1 MLPDNQR
8 GPLEGKRVVVTRA
21 AEQAG
26 ELTRMLDGAGAEV
39 LLLPLL
45 QFVEAKNK
53 EPLDAALRSL
63 GSFDWLIFTSAN
75 AVRFVAK
82 RQKEIGLAEV
92 IETQGVQTKR
102 PRVAAV
108 GPATASAIGEA
119 GFCLDMVAS
128 RHSGRELGAELASR
142 MQGAR
147 VFLPRSNRADDLL
160 PTLLREAGA
169 EVTEAVAY
177 RTEQS
182 GEADSDVLREICR
195 GSVDVITL
203 ASPSAFHALAEL
215 LGTEMLRR
223 ISERTALAVAGP
235 TTAAAIRQFGL
246 PLPIA
251 AGEATSSG
259 IVEAIIRHCQSH
271 KTEVPAIGC
280 AGVFRT

>member
-26 ELTRMLDGAGAEV
+26 ELTRRLDGAGAEV

-82 RQKEIGLAEV
+82 RQKVIGLAGV

-128 RHSGRELGAELASR
+128 RHNGRELAAELASR